1 MQTMTNTP
9 DFQALKASLV
19 NNIFNGYTTPVK
31 QTRQPVRETEPCCQ
45 SGKEAYP
52 SIADVMKAKNS
63 CGSPVRFK
71 SYYRCSSCGQYH
83 FSRKEE
89 EPTRL
94 ARYNRKKGNICLKQM
109 VSMYSSDREEMEYV
123 PVF

>member
-19 NNIFNGYTTPVK
+19 NNTFNDYTTPAK
-31 QTRQPVRETEPCCQ
+31 RTRQLVRETESGCQ

-52 SIADVMKAKNS
+52 SIADVMKAKNT
-63 CGSPVRFK
+63 CGSPVRYK
-71 SYYRCSSCGQYH
+71 SFYRCSSCGQYH

-89 EPTRL
+89 EPARA
-94 ARYNRKKGNICLKQM
+94 ARYDRKKENVSLKQM
-109 VSMYSSDREEMEYV
+109 VSLYSSARAEMEYV
-123 PVF
+123 SIF